1 MSLREKSPPA
11 SQIGPGCA
19 KVTDSGEPAS
29 STLVLANCSA
39 ISGAVVGF
47 LVAGNIY
54 ASALLLISVLLAG
67 WVGWW
72 ARGLNDG
79 S

>member
-1 MSLREKSPPA
+1 MSLREESPSESP
-11 SQIGPGCA
+11 I
-19 KVTDSGEPAS
+19 DSGCVQVIDNEKSAS
-29 STLVLANCSA
+29 SVLVLAGCSA

-47 LVAGNIY
+47 LLAGNIY
-54 ASALLLISVLLAG
+54 ASAFLWISVLFAI
-67 WVGWW
+67 WFGWW